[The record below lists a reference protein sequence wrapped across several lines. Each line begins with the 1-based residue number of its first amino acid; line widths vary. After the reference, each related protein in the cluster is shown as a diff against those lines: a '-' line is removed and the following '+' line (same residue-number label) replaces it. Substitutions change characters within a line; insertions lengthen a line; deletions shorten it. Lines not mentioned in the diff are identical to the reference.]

1 MFIRNPILNHPR
13 DRLIQKSLREW
24 LDISSWKAPCSLTLT
39 MKQYR
44 REWSGSRPVTIFLS
58 TSIAEQNLRH
68 FLNLL
73 NRRLMTRSEFRQGR
87 RLPVIPFLEGG
98 DRKRVHY
105 HLAIDR
111 PPNVTLGEFS
121 DEIEREWSKTHW
133 GDERTELK
141 TADNGWVNY
150 MTKLA
155 DKSVF
160 SDAFD
165 CANASLPDL
174 IR

>member
-1 MFIRNPILNHPR
+1 VKYSR
-13 DRLIQKSLREW
+13 DRLIQKALREW
-24 LDISSWKAPCSLTLT
+24 LDISYWKAPCSLTLT

-58 TSIAEQNLRH
+58 TSIASQNLRH

-73 NRRLMTRSEFRQGR
+73 NRRLMTRSEFRKGR
-87 RLPVIPFLEGG
+87 RLFVFPTLEGG
-98 DRKRVHY
+98 DRKRLHY
-105 HLAIDR
+105 HLTIDR

-133 GDERTELK
+133 GDRRIELK

-155 DKSVF
+155 DKPVF
-160 SDAFD
+160 SDSFD
-165 CANASLPDL
+165 WDNANLPDP